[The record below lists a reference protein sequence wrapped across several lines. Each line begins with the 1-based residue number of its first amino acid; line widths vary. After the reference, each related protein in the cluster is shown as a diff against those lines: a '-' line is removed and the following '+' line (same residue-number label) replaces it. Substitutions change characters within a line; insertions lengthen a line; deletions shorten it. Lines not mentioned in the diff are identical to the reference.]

1 MAESY
6 RVLGVDPGSRVT
18 GFGLIEV
25 SGRRLTHVSSGAL
38 SARSSLSLERR
49 LLSIFEGLTRIIR
62 EHDPGVLCVEDVFY
76 AQNVRSAI
84 TLGHARGAVLVAAC
98 RAGLPVRTYSP
109 AEIKMTVAG
118 SGRAEKAQVQQMVR
132 AILSL
137 PDLPGPDAADALAA
151 AICHAQQAAM
161 RARIAPAARPQS
173 RRVASRPTGVIP

>member
-1 MAESY
+1 MAEGY

-25 SGRRLTHVSSGAL
+25 SGRRLAHVSSGAL
-38 SARSSLSLERR
+38 SVRASLSLERR

-62 EHDPGVLCVEDVFY
+62 EHDPAVLCVEDVFY

-98 RAGLPVRTYSP
+98 RAGLPVRAYSP

-161 RARIAPAARPQS
+161 CARIAPAAS
-173 RRVASRPTGVIP
+173 RRSRRGAARPAGVVP

>member
-1 MAESY
+1 MADSY

-25 SGRRLTHVSSGAL
+25 AGRRLTYVASGAIS
-38 SARSSLSLERR
+38 SAASFALERR

-62 EHDPGVLCVEDVFY
+62 VHAPTVLSVEDVFY

-84 TLGHARGAVLVAAC
+84 TLGHARGAALVAAC
-98 RAGLPVRTYSP
+98 HAGLLVRAYST

-137 PDLPGPDAADALAA
+137 PEIPGPDAADALAA
-151 AICHAQQAAM
+151 AICHAQHAAM
-161 RARIAPAARPQS
+161 LARIPAAE
-173 RRVASRPTGVIP
+173 RRGSHRGAARRAGAAP